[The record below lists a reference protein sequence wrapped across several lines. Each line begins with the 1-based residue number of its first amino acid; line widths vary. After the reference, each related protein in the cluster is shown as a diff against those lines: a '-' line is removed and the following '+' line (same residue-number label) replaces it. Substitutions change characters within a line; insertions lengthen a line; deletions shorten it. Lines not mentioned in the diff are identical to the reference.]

1 MSFIELEWGIQTM
14 IKILIL
20 TDDPWKWI
28 EYLESIMKFNL
39 VRKCYDRIIVGNEM
53 FSFYFVSHI
62 YEYMRG
68 YAFAHVIEDK
78 KIDDEIFYQV
88 VLPTIKQKVTQYG
101 SRTILGER

>member
-1 MSFIELEWGIQTM
+1 M

-28 EYLESIMKFNL
+28 EHLESIMKFNI
-39 VRKCYDRIIVGNEM
+39 VRKCRDRIIVGNEM
-53 FSFYFVSHI
+53 FSFYLMSHI

-68 YAFAHVIEDK
+68 YTFAHVIEDK

-88 VLPTIKQKVTQYG
+88 VLPTIKQRITQYG

>member
-1 MSFIELEWGIQTM
+1 M

-28 EYLESIMKFNL
+28 EYLESIMKFNTI
-39 VRKCYDRIIVGNEM
+39 RKCYDRIIVGNDM

-78 KIDDEIFYQV
+78 KIDDEVFYQV

-101 SRTILGER
+101 SRHMLGELDK

>member
-1 MSFIELEWGIQTM
+1 M

-28 EYLESIMKFNL
+28 EYLESIMKFNT
-39 VRKCYDRIIVGNEM
+39 VRKCYDRIIVGNDM

-78 KIDDEIFYQV
+78 KIDDEVFYQV

-101 SRTILGER
+101 SRRILGELDK

>member
-1 MSFIELEWGIQTM
+1 M

-28 EYLESIMKFNL
+28 EYLESIMKFNT
-39 VRKCYDRIIVGNEM
+39 VRKCPDRIIVGNEM

-78 KIDDEIFYQV
+78 KIDDEIFYQA

>member
-1 MSFIELEWGIQTM
+1 M

-28 EYLESIMKFNL
+28 EYLESIMKFNT

-53 FSFYFVSHI
+53 FSFYFMSHI

-68 YAFAHVIEDK
+68 YAFSHVIEDK

-101 SRTILGER
+101 SRHILGELDK

>member
-1 MSFIELEWGIQTM
+1 MIQ
-14 IKILIL
+14 ILIL

-28 EYLESIMKFNL
+28 EYLESIMKFNV
-39 VRKCYDRIIVGNEM
+39 VRKCRDRIIVGNEI
-53 FSFYFVSHI
+53 FSFYFMSHI

-78 KIDDEIFYQV
+78 KIDDEIFCQV
-88 VLPTIKQKVTQYG
+88 VLPTIKQRVTQYG

>member
-1 MSFIELEWGIQTM
+1 M

-28 EYLESIMKFNL
+28 EYLESIMKFNT
-39 VRKCYDRIIVGNEM
+39 VRKCYDRIIVKNKM
-53 FSFYFVSHI
+53 FSFTFVSHI

-68 YAFAHVIEDK
+68 YSFAHVIEDK
-78 KIDDEIFYQV
+78 KIDDETFYQV

-101 SRTILGER
+101 SQHILKEFE

>member
-1 MSFIELEWGIQTM
+1 M

-20 TDDPWKWI
+20 TDEPWKWI
-28 EYLESIMKFNL
+28 EYLESIMKFNT
-39 VRKCYDRIIVGNEM
+39 VRKCYDRIIVGNDM
-53 FSFYFVSHI
+53 FSFYFMSHI

-78 KIDDEIFYQV
+78 HIDDELFYQV

>member
-1 MSFIELEWGIQTM
+1 M

-28 EYLESIMKFNL
+28 EYLESIMKFNV
-39 VRKCYDRIIVGNEM
+39 VRKCSDRIIVGNEM
-53 FSFYFVSHI
+53 FSFYFMSHI

-88 VLPTIKQKVTQYG
+88 VLPTIKQRVTQYG
-101 SRTILGER
+101 SHRILGELDK

>member
-1 MSFIELEWGIQTM
+1 M

-28 EYLESIMKFNL
+28 EYLESIMKFN
-39 VRKCYDRIIVGNEM
+39 VIRKCRDRIIVGNDM

-78 KIDDEIFYQV
+78 KIDDEIFCQA

-101 SRTILGER
+101 SRRILGELDK

>member
-1 MSFIELEWGIQTM
+1 M

-28 EYLESIMKFNL
+28 EYLESIMKFNT
-39 VRKCYDRIIVGNEM
+39 VHKCYDKIIVGNDM
-53 FSFYFVSHI
+53 FSFYFMSHI

-68 YAFAHVIEDK
+68 YTFAHVIEDK
-78 KIDDEIFYQV
+78 PIDDEIFYQV
-88 VLPTIKQKVTQYG
+88 ILPTIKQKVTQYG

>member
-1 MSFIELEWGIQTM
+1 M

-28 EYLESIMKFNL
+28 EYLESIMKFNI

>member
-1 MSFIELEWGIQTM
+1 M

-28 EYLESIMKFNL
+28 EYLESIMKFNT

-88 VLPTIKQKVTQYG
+88 VLPTIKQKITQYG

>member
-1 MSFIELEWGIQTM
+1 M

-28 EYLESIMKFNL
+28 EYLESIMKFNT

-53 FSFYFVSHI
+53 FSFYFMSRI

-78 KIDDEIFYQV
+78 KIDDEVFYQV
-88 VLPTIKQKVTQYG
+88 VMPTIKQKVTQYG
-101 SRTILGER
+101 SRHILGELDK

>member
-1 MSFIELEWGIQTM
+1 M

-28 EYLESIMKFNL
+28 EYLESIMKFNV
-39 VRKCYDRIIVGNEM
+39 VRKCRDRIIVGNEM
-53 FSFYFVSHI
+53 FSFYFMSHI

-78 KIDDEIFYQV
+78 KIDDEVFYQV

-101 SRTILGER
+101 SRTILEEIDK

>member
-1 MSFIELEWGIQTM
+1 M

-20 TDDPWKWI
+20 TDDQWKWI
-28 EYLESIMKFNL
+28 EYLESIMKFNV

-101 SRTILGER
+101 SRTIFGER